1 MAAQQHGLVVL
12 DHEGEVLRPAKLW
25 NDTES
30 AQDTE
35 ELLAELA
42 GGRGGLGRGLRK
54 RAPAG
59 LHRDQ
64 AALVAPLRARDACA
78 GRPSVMLPH
87 DWLTFRLT
95 GRRVTDRGD
104 ASGTGYWSPA
114 ESRYRVDLLE
124 ELVDA
129 GVDWEAAL
137 PEVLCPAHRRRRVA
151 ADGSAGRPGNRGQ
164 HGGRPRARAPAR
176 ATWP

>member
-1 MAAQQHGLVVL
+1 
-12 DHEGEVLRPAKLW
+12 
-25 NDTES
+25 
-30 AQDTE
+30 
-35 ELLAELA
+35 
-42 GGRGGLGRGLRK
+42 
-54 RAPAG
+54 
-59 LHRDQ
+59 
-64 AALVAPLRARDACA
+64 
-78 GRPSVMLPH
+78 MLPH

-129 GVDWEAAL
+129 GVDWEHAL
-137 PEVLCPAHRRRRVA
+137 PEVLSPRHRRRRVA
-151 ADGSAGRPGNRGQ
+151 ADGSAGRPGNGGQ
-164 HGGRPRARAPAR
+164 HGGRPRTRAPAR